1 MLLWFKPFL
10 FLFFEER
17 FAHPIAKPP
26 VAMWKLFALLL
37 AFVSVALGAGAF
49 GSLWLVDLRGVMGTM
64 WPGYDLFTTEFA
76 DYVFNLFAMISSD
89 SSQHWFA
96 VHGLYVDEPD
106 AIAGVSDVYGAF
118 VYGYWTLVF
127 IGFFSF
133 LLLMAKLL
141 PMFADRHL
149 PWHEAII
156 QSNDYPGEIGCSVT
170 VRSYMQPL
178 VWWLRVG
185 AEVSISAGT
194 LMFQNFKA
202 IKLPRLI
209 IMNEWNYAAWKPFL
223 QNECPLYFAYTPH
236 KSLGYKETIL
246 KMFVEESYMAET
258 NPIHAIS
265 KSMMKRLCRR
275 YVWPYEQGRFLDKDE
290 KRCLDCMRRG
300 FL

>member
-1 MLLWFKPFL
+1 MLLWFKSFL

-37 AFVSVALGAGAF
+37 AFVSVAEGAGAF

-64 WPGYDLFTTEFA
+64 WPGYELFTT
-76 DYVFNLFAMISSD
+76 DYVFNLFGMISSD

-106 AIAGVSDVYGAF
+106 AIADVSDVYGAF
-118 VYGYWTLVF
+118 VYGYWTLMF

-178 VWWLRVG
+178 VWRLRVG
-185 AEVSISAGT
+185 AEVDSEVTSESG
-194 LMFQNFKA
+194 Q
-202 IKLPRLI
+202 LPI
-209 IMNEWNYAAWKPFL
+209 D
-223 QNECPLYFAYTPH
+223 
-236 KSLGYKETIL
+236 S
-246 KMFVEESYMAET
+246 EESSDEDALSIPSDVGDLRDDSDSDYGRGFDSQSDAESDSDADATAVDSDSDADAMAEGLAADVE
-258 NPIHAIS
+258 P
-265 KSMMKRLCRR
+265 MMESSAVQML
-275 YVWPYEQGRFLDKDE
+275 FA
-290 KRCLDCMRRG
+290 
-300 FL
+300 

>member
-49 GSLWLVDLRGVMGTM
+49 GSLWLVDLRGVMETM

-76 DYVFNLFAMISSD
+76 DYVFNCFAMISSD

-106 AIAGVSDVYGAF
+106 AIADVSDVYGAF
-118 VYGYWTLVF
+118 VYGYWTLMF

-178 VWWLRVG
+178 VWRLRVG
-185 AEVSISAGT
+185 AEVDSEVTSESG
-194 LMFQNFKA
+194 Q
-202 IKLPRLI
+202 LPI
-209 IMNEWNYAAWKPFL
+209 D
-223 QNECPLYFAYTPH
+223 
-236 KSLGYKETIL
+236 S
-246 KMFVEESYMAET
+246 EESSDEDALSIPSDVDALRDDSDSDYGRGFDWQSAAESDGDADAMAADSDGDGDSMDVDCDSDFDAMAEGLAADVE
-258 NPIHAIS
+258 P
-265 KSMMKRLCRR
+265 MMESSAVRRL
-275 YVWPYEQGRFLDKDE
+275 FA
-290 KRCLDCMRRG
+290 
-300 FL
+300 